1 MKKLNFLFLLVMF
14 FTLLINSKSYSQLL
28 IDDFNYSGLL
38 TANGWTA
45 HSGTTNP
52 INTTSGLTYSGY
64 PGSSLGNAALIGNL
78 GGEDVNRGFT
88 EQNINGAEIYYS
100 FLVNVNELASD
111 KTGDYFIHLGDRVTP
126 TNFTFFAGRVFAKIS
141 SDTVNFG
148 LSNTSTPTYGTT
160 GYNKNTTYLLI
171 VKYVINTAGN
181 DTTKLWVFNS
191 GIPSNE
197 ISAGTPEVIN
207 GSTAGQNVIDAVG
220 LRQGSNTAQPQVIVD
235 GLRIATS
242 WASLLPTPF
251 TSIFTVYDKWNLISF
266 PGIHPNI
273 MHVDTLYRFRA
284 SGTSVFSFSGSSYNP
299 VDTILNGT
307 GYWLKHNGQKT
318 YRWNGTVQGGV
329 LYPKLN
335 YATVTPFAA
344 NAGWNL
350 IGAYEYEFLTS
361 QLTTNPPGLI
371 IGQPF
376 GYVPGSGYQPALS
389 FEPSKGYWILLS
401 GAGEIIFPDRPT
413 ALKETNQELFDKN
426 WSKIIISDAAD
437 NNYTLYVTENEK
449 NINRF
454 LLPPKP
460 PADLFDVRFTT
471 DRMVDV
477 LTTEKSIE
485 ISGAVYPIK
494 VSVIGMNIL
503 VKDAF
508 NGDIVSRELK
518 DGEELIIGNPL
529 LNKLTVIGS
538 EISPLSFELSQNY
551 PNPFNPST
559 KIRYAIAKSGLVTL
573 KVYNSIGEEVAELVN
588 SVQEAGR
595 YEVVFNSSSLAS
607 GIYLY
612 KITSGDF
619 VETRKMILLK

>member
-1 MKKLNFLFLLVMF
+1 MVL
-14 FTLLINSKSYSQLL
+14 TLLTNSNSYSQLL
-28 IDDFNYSGLL
+28 VDDFNYTGLL
-38 TANGWTA
+38 TANGWTV

-64 PGSSLGNAALIGNL
+64 VGSGVGNAALIGNL
-78 GGEDVNRGFT
+78 GGEDVNRDFT
-88 EQNINGAEIYYS
+88 EQNINGTEIYYS
-100 FLVNVNELASD
+100 FLVNVNESASD
-111 KTGDYFIHLGDRVTP
+111 KNGDYFIHLGDRVSP
-126 TNFTFFAGRVFAKIS
+126 TNFTFFAGRVFAKIT

-160 GYNKNTTYLLI
+160 GYNKNATYLLI
-171 VKYVINTAGN
+171 VKYIINTAGN

-197 ISAGTPEVIN
+197 ISAGTPEVTN
-207 GSTAGQNVIDAVG
+207 SSTAGQNVIDAVG
-220 LRQGSNTAQPQVIVD
+220 LRQGSSITQPQLIVD

-266 PGIHPNI
+266 PGIHPSS
-273 MHVDTLYRFRA
+273 MRVDTLYRFRA
-284 SGTSVFSFSGSSYNP
+284 SETSVFSFSGSSYNP
-299 VDTILNGT
+299 VDTILNGN
-307 GYWLKHNGQKT
+307 GYWLKHNGQRT

-335 YATVTPFAA
+335 YATVTPFVATG
-344 NAGWNL
+344 GWNL
-350 IGAYEYEFLTS
+350 IGAYEFEFLTS

-371 IGQPF
+371 SGQPF
-376 GYVPGSGYQPALS
+376 AYVPGSGYQPALS
-389 FEPSKGYWILLS
+389 LEPSKGYWILLS
-401 GAGEIIFPDRPT
+401 EAGEIIFPDRPT

-426 WSKIIISDAAD
+426 WSKIIISDAAH
-437 NNYTLYVTENEK
+437 NNYTLYISDSDK
-449 NINRF
+449 DINRF

-485 ISGAVYPIK
+485 ITGAVYPIK
-494 VSVIGMNIL
+494 VSVIGMNIFI
-503 VKDAF
+503 KDAF
-508 NGDIVSRELK
+508 TGDIISRELK
-518 DGEELIIGNPL
+518 DGEELIIENSL
-529 LNKLTVIGS
+529 LNKLIVMGS
-538 EISPLSFELSQNY
+538 EIRPLSFELSQNY

-559 KIRYAIAKSGLVTL
+559 RIRYAIPNNGLVTL
-573 KVYNSIGEEVAELVN
+573 KVYNTIGEEVAELVN

-595 YEVVFNSSSLAS
+595 YEVFFNTSSLAS

-612 KITSGDF
+612 KITSADF